1 MALLRLVAISLLCG
15 GLLPL
20 PFLDPQRRDGFAWAR
35 LDFLTLME
43 MAQIIT
49 VPLGVVAG
57 VVLVATRT
65 WTRPP
70 GYVLAAVTTLFGL
83 VVVTQGW
90 PTMSWAE
97 SRPPGIGDP
106 DGEVVV
112 GMLAVF
118 SGAVTALVG
127 MAMAGC
133 RWAEASTPPHQQRM
147 SNPPL

>member
-1 MALLRLVAISLLCG
+1 MALLRLLAFSLLCG

-20 PFLDPQRRDGFAWAR
+20 PFMGHQRDGLAWAR
-35 LDFLTLME
+35 LDFLTSLE
-43 MAQIIT
+43 LAQIIT
-49 VPLGVVAG
+49 VPVGLVAG
-57 VVLVATRT
+57 IVLVATRT

-83 VVVTQGW
+83 VVMTQGW

-106 DGEVVV
+106 DGELVV
-112 GMLAVF
+112 GMLAVL

-127 MAMAGC
+127 TVMAAF
-133 RWAEASTPPHQQRM
+133 RWAGTPAP
-147 SNPPL
+147 